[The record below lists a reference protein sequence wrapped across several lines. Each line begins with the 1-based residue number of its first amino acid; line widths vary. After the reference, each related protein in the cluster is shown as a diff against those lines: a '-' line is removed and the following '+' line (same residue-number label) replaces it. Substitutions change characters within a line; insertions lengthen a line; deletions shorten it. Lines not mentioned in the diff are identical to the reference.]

1 MKPCKKIITRMC
13 INNWGGIG
21 HQVMEFNEYV
31 NLFSGMSGSGKST
44 VMDAIQVLLYG
55 SLSQNFLNK
64 AADEKNRRT
73 VMTYL
78 RGAQKDGTSN
88 RGNRDFCANLVM
100 EIKDTQDNSYRCI
113 GVAFDVRA
121 GDLDINKYAF
131 FSHDGMLDSSLYRDE
146 SGIPLMVKD
155 IAALVKTHQ
164 KDPNGRLR
172 GEDINR
178 TYPTNDAYQTALYD
192 QIFGYIDG
200 KRFITMEKSAVALK
214 MSNGVGQFIKDYM
227 FPKSSSEAIEKISRQ
242 LGDYTDIRDTI
253 LDMER
258 RISLLG
264 AVLESD
270 GRLTVAKA
278 AVVQNEYI
286 LKRLRLTA
294 IEEEMRRL
302 EAERQG
308 KTLLRDS
315 LAQKRDLLKEEMDK
329 IHNELVETE
338 SSIKASDYG
347 KMKEQLGQ
355 LDETIAIINR
365 SCAAW
370 DHFVGSLAKWE
381 ENEDVYDLVSN
392 TALQAMEDIRDGKA
406 DDGTLTRLRNA
417 LKETAEEVNEAR
429 DNLADERRDVNRDL
443 KEKRERLADWKSG
456 QKSYRNRPGLKEA
469 GRALEQAIFRETGTK
484 VKVSILAD
492 TFDVKDP
499 EWKDAIE
506 GRLGRVKYS
515 LITPPAFSHTAAVL
529 FREMKQFENVDL
541 LHVENIIRD
550 DQEARENSLYE
561 AVETDVDYVDACL
574 RHFLGR
580 VIKCRTVEEL
590 EQVRDGVTAD
600 CYSYSNYTLRHLY
613 RKDYR
618 DNACIGKAIPKSRIE
633 QLEAEVRELEE
644 TGRELTRRIAALEQ
658 ARSYENL
665 SQENGYYLD
674 LFGSKKELKRQ
685 ESRREKLA
693 REIRELEQGAMK
705 ELKERLER
713 TKERYAGKEDEY
725 TRAGNE
731 FAAAERELGILEAD
745 LRNQKNQ
752 HAEAEYGFVANPA
765 EDEKI
770 AERLEGR
777 SFNSYRNETLRG
789 LDTAR
794 ADVEKYNGERQ
805 AARMKFNLAYSA
817 CGLTGTE
824 ESNKPYEDL
833 HERYN
838 RQYVEEYKEEFDRKC
853 REVYRSLRDNVIATI
868 HGDIKAAYRQVRE
881 VNKVL
886 GATAFSDSV
895 YKIGITPASNE
906 NSQFYEMLTAPELD
920 SKVMNDDDVEG
931 QISFGDDAF
940 ERKYEREINLLVEKF
955 IPERSGDER
964 EIAKKRAEMEKYAD
978 YRNYLTFNMYE
989 VTVDAGGQEKRIP
1002 VDEMA
1007 GNDSGGE
1014 GQNPK
1019 YVALFAGFALLFAHQ
1034 THRDSRI
1041 KIVLLDEAF
1050 SKMDK
1055 TRSSVCLNY
1064 ARKLG
1069 LQVIICVP
1077 DERLMTLVKN
1087 VDCVYGFR
1095 RYKNQISMLMIDK
1108 GQYLNMLEGADEQ
1121 GEETEAGEAPE
1132 DDAFRVDSEAE

>member
-88 RGNRDFCANLVM
+88 RGSRDFCANLVL
-100 EIKDTQDNSYRCI
+100 EIRDTQDESYRCV
-113 GVAFDVRA
+113 GVAFDVRS
-121 GDLDINKYAF
+121 GDLDINKYTF
-131 FSHDGMLDSSLYRDE
+131 FSHDGMLDAGLYRDE
-146 SGIPLMVKD
+146 QGIPLMVKD
-155 IAALVKTHQ
+155 IGALVKNHQ
-164 KDPNGRLR
+164 KDRGRLR

-253 LDMER
+253 LDMEK
-258 RISLLG
+258 RIGLLN
-264 AVLESD
+264 AVREAH
-270 GRLTVAKA
+270 GRLAVAEA
-278 AVVQNEYI
+278 AAVQNEYI

-294 IEEEMRRL
+294 IEEEIRRL
-302 EAERQG
+302 TAERSG

-329 IHNELVETE
+329 IHGELVETE
-338 SSIKASDYG
+338 SSLKASDYG
-347 KMKEQLGQ
+347 KMKEQLAQ
-355 LDETIAIINR
+355 LDETISLLNR
-365 SCAAW
+365 NCAAW
-370 DHFVGSLAKWE
+370 DRFLASLSKWE
-381 ENEDVYDLVSN
+381 ENEEVYDLVSN
-392 TALQAMEDIRDGKA
+392 AALQSLEDLRDGKA
-406 DDGTLTRLRNA
+406 DEATLSALRNA
-417 LKETAEEVNEAR
+417 LKETGEEVNEAR
-429 DNLADERRDVNRDL
+429 DNLAEERRDVNREL
-443 KEKRERLADWKSG
+443 KEKRDRLADWKSG

-469 GRALEQAIFRETGTK
+469 QRALEQAIFRETGSK

-492 TFDVKDP
+492 TFDVRDP
-499 EWKDAIE
+499 EWKDAVE

-541 LHVENIIRD
+541 LHVGNIVGD
-550 DQEARENSLYE
+550 EQEARENSLYE
-561 AVETDVDYVDACL
+561 AVQTDVDYVDACL

-580 VIKCRTVEEL
+580 VIKCRTVDEL
-590 EQVRDGVTAD
+590 ERVRDGVTAD
-600 CYSYSNYTLRHLY
+600 CYSYSNYTLRHLF

-618 DNACIGKAIPKSRIE
+618 DNACIGKAIPKSRID
-633 QLEAEVRELEE
+633 QLEAEVKALEE
-644 TGRELTRRIAALEQ
+644 TGRELTGRITALEQ
-658 ARSYENL
+658 ARSYESL
-665 SQENGYYLD
+665 SQENGYYLE
-674 LFGSKKELKRQ
+674 LFGAKGELKRH
-685 ESRREKLA
+685 EKRREKLA
-693 REIRELEQGAMK
+693 REIQELEQGAMR
-705 ELKERLER
+705 ELRERLKEDRA
-713 TKERYAGKEDEY
+713 RYKAKEDEY

-731 FAAAERELGILEAD
+731 FAAAERELGTIEAD
-745 LRNQKNQ
+745 LRNQNTQ
-752 HAEAEYGFVANPA
+752 HAEAEYGFAPNQA

-770 AERLEGR
+770 AARLEGR
-777 SFNSYRNETLRG
+777 SLNGYRAEVTRG
-789 LDTAR
+789 LEAAR
-794 ADVEKYNGERQ
+794 ADAVKYDGERQ

-824 ESNKPYEDL
+824 ESNQPYEDL
-833 HERYN
+833 YQRYN
-838 RQYVEEYKEEFDRKC
+838 RQYVEEYKEEFERKC

-920 SKVMNDDDVEG
+920 SKVTNQDDVEG

-940 ERKYEREINLLVEKF
+940 ERKYQREISLLVEKF

-964 EIAKKRAEMEKYAD
+964 ESAKKRAEMEKYAD

-989 VTVDAGGQEKRIP
+989 VTTDESGQEKRIP

-1034 THRDSRI
+1034 NHRDSRI

-1064 ARKLG
+1064 ARRLG

-1095 RYKNQISMLMIDK
+1095 RYRNQISMLMIDK
-1108 GQYLNMLEGADEQ
+1108 GQYLNMLEGTDEQ
-1121 GEETEAGEAPE
+1121 REETEDGQRGEDNPAG
-1132 DDAFRVDSEAE
+1132 VDTGAE